1 MSDSQELTR
10 MQAPRT
16 STINQDHPRPKN
28 PKFLQGQ
35 THKTTPDLFKQPQVS
50 SCITVQQRDWCGL
63 RLDED
68 TSHQCVT
75 APKIPL
81 LNAASQGTVVVH
93 SLEIGLNQKISQK
106 KQLKISNS
114 TKNQV
119 KTGKSVPANV
129 SLQTLDQMLSILF

>member
-1 MSDSQELTR
+1 MSDSQELTK
-10 MQAPRT
+10 MQAPKT

-50 SCITVQQRDWCGL
+50 SCITVQQRDWCGP

-68 TSHQCVT
+68 TSHQRVT

-81 LNAASQGTVVVH
+81 LNVAGQGTVVIY
-93 SLEIGLNQKISQK
+93 SLGIGLNQKDQPK
-106 KQLKISNS
+106 NQLKISNS
-114 TKNQV
+114 AK
-119 KTGKSVPANV
+119 KIS
-129 SLQTLDQMLSILF
+129 